1 MDKLCGYNVTPR
13 TDTKGAIQRD
23 RRPHN
28 TAKYKLKSENIQ
40 EVVRKA
46 GEGNKGYWSVM
57 FFLWAASFLFRVEA
71 WLVESNT
78 EKNFNFNWKKKWRY
92 NRPHVLGLALRLK
105 VVHVKKGINAW
116 HTEYIICL

>member
-23 RRPHN
+23 RCPHN

-40 EVVRKA
+40 EVGRKV

-57 FFLWAASFLFRVEA
+57 FFLWAATFLFRVEA

-78 EKNFNFNWKKKWRY
+78 EKKLQLQLEKKME
-92 NRPHVLGLALRLK
+92 
-105 VVHVKKGINAW
+105 I
-116 HTEYIICL
+116 